1 MSKVEVQEDG
11 LIPIFT
17 AVYLVNPVIDIDN
30 KSALFAISPFHVTY
44 QIKKKISLQ
53 LSFAPKIKSIAL
65 VDPSK
70 SLRKVGG
77 KRF

>member
-1 MSKVEVQEDG
+1 MDKNAILDHTHTLKALVV
-11 LIPIFT
+11 PIF
-17 AVYLVNPVIDIDN
+17 VPLLCN
-30 KSALFAISPFHVTY
+30 ISN
-44 QIKKKISLQ
+44 QKKISLQ